1 MDHLLY
7 DCTKLQRER
16 EELISNVSKQD
27 NWPVNKSDVVNKYLK
42 HFIQFTDSIDLR
54 NYEPINLFK
63 QLEKNT
69 QH

>member
-7 DCTKLQRER
+7 DCTKLQKER
-16 EELISNVSKQD
+16 EKLISNVSKQD
-27 NWPVNKSDVVNKYLK
+27 NWPLKKCDIVNKHLK
-42 HFIQFTDSIDLR
+42 HFIRFTNLLYFEK
-54 NYEPINLFK
+54 YEPIRMFK